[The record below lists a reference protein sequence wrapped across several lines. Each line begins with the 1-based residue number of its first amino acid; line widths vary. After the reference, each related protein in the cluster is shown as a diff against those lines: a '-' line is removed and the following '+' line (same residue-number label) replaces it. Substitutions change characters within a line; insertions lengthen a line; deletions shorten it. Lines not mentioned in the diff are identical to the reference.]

1 MNILIV
7 GTGFSGTVIAYEL
20 SKAGHNISMIDERPH
35 IGGNAYDYTDENGI
49 RIHKYG
55 AHLFHTNNKKV
66 FDWITQFGEWE
77 EYKHK
82 VKAILDDGRYVTLP
96 VNKETSEIIGKEN
109 IIDILYRP
117 YTYKMW
123 NKTIEELD
131 SSIINRIPIRDD
143 DNEYYFP
150 NDQYQVLPKK
160 GYTEIFNLI
169 LDQKTIKVNL
179 NTKFDK
185 AMESSYDYIFNS
197 MAIDEYYDYEFG
209 NLPYRSMKFHHTTL
223 PIVKLL
229 PTSVVNFTHNSKYTR
244 IIEWKN
250 MPNHGINNTCTTL
263 TYEEP
268 CDYKDNNFERYYPVK
283 DISGNNR
290 KLYLK
295 YKNIKKEKMEF
306 IGRCGQYVYIDMH
319 QAISS
324 ALTISHKFKEK
335 IE

>member
-7 GTGFSGTVIAYEL
+7 GAGFSGTVIAYEL

-66 FDWITQFGEWE
+66 FDWLTQFGEWE

-96 VNKETSEIIGKEN
+96 VNKETLKIIGKEN
-109 IIDILYRP
+109 IIDTLYRP

-131 SSIINRIPIRDD
+131 PSIINRIPIRDD

-150 NDQYQVLPKK
+150 NDRYQVLPKK

-169 LDQKTIKVNL
+169 LDQKTIKVNFML
-179 NTKFDK
+179 RKK
-185 AMESSYDYIFNS
+185 
-197 MAIDEYYDYEFG
+197 
-209 NLPYRSMKFHHTTL
+209 TL
-223 PIVKLL
+223 
-229 PTSVVNFTHNSKYTR
+229 SVADTA
-244 IIEWKN
+244 
-250 MPNHGINNTCTTL
+250 
-263 TYEEP
+263 
-268 CDYKDNNFERYYPVK
+268 PVK
-283 DISGNNR
+283 GETS
-290 KLYLK
+290 
-295 YKNIKKEKMEF
+295 F
-306 IGRCGQYVYIDMH
+306 H
-319 QAISS
+319 
-324 ALTISHKFKEK
+324 
-335 IE
+335 